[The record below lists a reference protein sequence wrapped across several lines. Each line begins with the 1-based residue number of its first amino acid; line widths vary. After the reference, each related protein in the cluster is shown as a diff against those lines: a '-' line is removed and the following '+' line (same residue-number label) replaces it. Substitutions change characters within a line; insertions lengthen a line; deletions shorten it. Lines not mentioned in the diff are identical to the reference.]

1 MLKNIK
7 AMILEKESELEN
19 AELIAEEVTFHHV
32 EDEVLLQENHTV
44 TPVFLESD
52 DDDED
57 DEEESKELDDSDIL
71 DKKINDDEPDDDEDE
86 EDEEPP
92 IEDAPISDE
101 EDGDEEDPETPSLD
115 SEEEPAPPEED
126 EDLGNAELPDPIGA
140 QTGDPIQNDND
151 LLSTEIDLGS
161 NTMKDTLPVPP
172 DNASDVVDSDEHH
185 VDAGFGNEPI
195 EDDTDEIELSDKL
208 QDLIDRTNG
217 TSVRIDELK
226 DLLRGSSMMEAISI
240 GDDNIDSDTN
250 NDNKEDEKD
259 TEEKPD
265 EETPPDDNLVTQAVK
280 DKVAEL
286 EGPTDEPMSDGNTD
300 APTSSA
306 ATKDAIFKKLSKL
319 TKDIEDAK
327 SQLIDQM

>member
-52 DDDED
+52 DDDDD

-71 DKKINDDEPDDDEDE
+71 DKKINDDELDDDEEDE

-92 IEDAPISDE
+92 LEDAPIS
-101 EDGDEEDPETPSLD
+101 DEEDPETPSLD
-115 SEEEPAPPEED
+115 TEEEPAPPEED

-140 QTGDPIQNDND
+140 QTGEPIQNDND

-195 EDDTDEIELSDKL
+195 EDDADEIELSDKL
-208 QDLIDRTNG
+208 RELVDRANG

-240 GDDNIDSDTN
+240 GLENIDSDTN
-250 NDNKEDEKD
+250 NDNKEDEKN
-259 TEEKPD
+259 TEDKPD

-306 ATKDAIFKKLSKL
+306 ETTDAIFKKLSKL

>member
-52 DDDED
+52 DDDDE

-71 DKKINDDEPDDDEDE
+71 DKKINDDEPDDEEDDK
-86 EDEEPP
+86 DEEPP
-92 IEDAPISDE
+92 LEDAPIS
-101 EDGDEEDPETPSLD
+101 DEEDPETPSLD
-115 SEEEPAPPEED
+115 TEEEPAPPEED
-126 EDLGNAELPDPIGA
+126 DDDDLGNAELPDPIGA

-172 DNASDVVDSDEHH
+172 NNASDVVDSDEHH

-208 QDLIDRTNG
+208 RELVDRANG

-240 GDDNIDSDTN
+240 GDENIDSDTN
-250 NDNKEDEKD
+250 NDNKEDEKN

-286 EGPTDEPMSDGNTD
+286 EVPTDEPMSDGNTD

>member
-32 EDEVLLQENHTV
+32 EDEVLLQENHSV

-52 DDDED
+52 DDDDE

-71 DKKINDDEPDDDEDE
+71 DKKINDDEPDDEEDE

-92 IEDAPISDE
+92 LEDAPIS
-101 EDGDEEDPETPSLD
+101 DEEDPETPSLD
-115 SEEEPAPPEED
+115 TEEEPAPPEED
-126 EDLGNAELPDPIGA
+126 EDLGNTELPDPVGA
-140 QTGDPIQNDND
+140 QTGEPIQNDND

-172 DNASDVVDSDEHH
+172 NNASDVVDSDEHH

-208 QDLIDRTNG
+208 RELVDRANG

-240 GDDNIDSDTN
+240 GDDTIDSDTN
-250 NDNKEDEKD
+250 NDNKEDEKN

-265 EETPPDDNLVTQAVK
+265 GETPPDDNLVTQAVK

-300 APTSSA
+300 APASSA

-327 SQLIDQM
+327 SQLIEQM

>member
-19 AELIAEEVTFHHV
+19 ADLIAEEVTFHHV

-52 DDDED
+52 DDDDD

-71 DKKINDDEPDDDEDE
+71 DKKINDDDPDDE
-86 EDEEPP
+86 EDEEESEPP
-92 IEDAPISDE
+92 LEDAPIS
-101 EDGDEEDPETPSLD
+101 DEEDPETPSLD
-115 SEEEPAPPEED
+115 TEEEPAPPEED

-140 QTGDPIQNDND
+140 QTGEPIQNDND

-172 DNASDVVDSDEHH
+172 NNASDVVDSDEHH

-195 EDDTDEIELSDKL
+195 EDDADEEELSDKL

-240 GDDNIDSDTN
+240 GDENIDSDTN
-250 NDNKEDEKD
+250 NDNN
-259 TEEKPD
+259 EEKNTEDKPA

-286 EGPTDEPMSDGNTD
+286 EVPTDEPMSDGNTD

>member
-52 DDDED
+52 DEDDE
-57 DEEESKELDDSDIL
+57 DEEESKEMEDRDDSDIL
-71 DKKINDDEPDDDEDE
+71 DKKINDDDPDEE
-86 EDEEPP
+86 EDEEENEPP
-92 IEDAPISDE
+92 LEDAPISDE
-101 EDGDEEDPETPSLD
+101 EDPETPSLNT
-115 SEEEPAPPEED
+115 EEEPAPPEED

-140 QTGDPIQNDND
+140 QTGEPIQNDND

-208 QDLIDRTNG
+208 RELVDRANG

-240 GDDNIDSDTN
+240 GDENIDSDTN
-250 NDNKEDEKD
+250 NDNKDEKN
-259 TEEKPD
+259 TEDKPD

-286 EGPTDEPMSDGNTD
+286 EVPTDEPMSDGNTD

>member
-52 DDDED
+52 DEDE
-57 DEEESKELDDSDIL
+57 DEEESKEMEDHDDSDIL
-71 DKKINDDEPDDDEDE
+71 DKKINDDGPDEE
-86 EDEEPP
+86 EDEEESEPP
-92 IEDAPISDE
+92 LEDAPIS
-101 EDGDEEDPETPSLD
+101 DEEDPETPSLD
-115 SEEEPAPPEED
+115 PEEEPAPPEEED
-126 EDLGNAELPDPIGA
+126 DLGNAELPDPIGA
-140 QTGDPIQNDND
+140 QTGEPIQNDND

-172 DNASDVVDSDEHH
+172 NNASDVVDSDEHH

-195 EDDTDEIELSDKL
+195 EGDADEEELSDKL

-240 GDDNIDSDTN
+240 GDENIDSDTN
-250 NDNKEDEKD
+250 NDNKEDEKN
-259 TEEKPD
+259 TEDKPE

-286 EGPTDEPMSDGNTD
+286 EVPTDEPMSDGNTD

-327 SQLIDQM
+327 SQLIEQM

>member
-19 AELIAEEVTFHHV
+19 ADLIAEEVTFHHV

-52 DDDED
+52 DDDDD
-57 DEEESKELDDSDIL
+57 DEEESKEMEDRDDSDIL
-71 DKKINDDEPDDDEDE
+71 DKKINDDEPDE
-86 EDEEPP
+86 EDEEESEPP
-92 IEDAPISDE
+92 LEDAPIS
-101 EDGDEEDPETPSLD
+101 DEEDPETPSLD
-115 SEEEPAPPEED
+115 TEEEPAPPEE
-126 EDLGNAELPDPIGA
+126 EGDLGNAELPDPIGA
-140 QTGDPIQNDND
+140 QTGEPIQNDND

-172 DNASDVVDSDEHH
+172 NNASDVVDSDEHH

-195 EDDTDEIELSDKL
+195 EDDADEEELSDKL

-240 GDDNIDSDTN
+240 GDENIDSDTN
-250 NDNKEDEKD
+250 NDNKEEKN
-259 TEEKPD
+259 TEDKPA

-286 EGPTDEPMSDGNTD
+286 EVPTDEPMSDGNTD